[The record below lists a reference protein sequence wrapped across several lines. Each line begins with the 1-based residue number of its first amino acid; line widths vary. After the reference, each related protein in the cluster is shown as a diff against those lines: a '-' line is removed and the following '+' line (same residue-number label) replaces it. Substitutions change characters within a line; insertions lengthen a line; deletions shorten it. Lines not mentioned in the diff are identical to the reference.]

1 MISEQSYISQQLFS
15 LRSSL
20 DSCKQ
25 GKDMAIGH
33 YIRRG
38 DRTTCGGVVLEGNPS
53 FSMHGVPVARAGDAV
68 TCGKDGQHY
77 VIAGGFQ
84 HFMIGGGVAGTLDSV
99 STCPCSARLIHSL
112 PSATYQSDRG
122 DAQTASAAA
131 SATLLSHPISVARV
145 FEKSFAISDSETG
158 RPLVSRKYIALI
170 DGRRVEGLTDAKGI
184 ATVKTPMEGAVIEL
198 HVVFQAPAREL
209 TEFSEAII

>member
-1 MISEQSYISQQLFS
+1 
-15 LRSSL
+15 
-20 DSCKQ
+20 
-25 GKDMAIGH
+25 MAVGH

-38 DRTTCGGVVLEGNPS
+38 DKTTCGGVVQEGHPT

-84 HFMIGGGVAGTLDSV
+84 HFMIGGSVAGTLDSF
-99 STCPCSARLIHSL
+99 STCPCRARLIHSL

-122 DAQTASAAA
+122 SAQAESVAA
-131 SATLLSHPISVARV
+131 SASPFSHPISAARV
-145 FEKSFAISDSETG
+145 FEKSFVITDSETG

-170 DGRRVEGLTDAKGI
+170 DGRRVEGLTDANGI
-184 ATVKTPMEGAVIEL
+184 ATVQAPMQGAVIEL